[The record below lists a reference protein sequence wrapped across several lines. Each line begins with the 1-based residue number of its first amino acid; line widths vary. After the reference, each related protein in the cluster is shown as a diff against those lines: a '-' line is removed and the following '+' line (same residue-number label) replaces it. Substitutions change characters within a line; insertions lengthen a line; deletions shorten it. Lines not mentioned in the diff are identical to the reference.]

1 MLHPLWADG
10 VPFQPFP
17 HQTQVWQRA
26 VAAFPQPFLFCDEVG
41 LGKTIEAGL
50 VLRTL
55 ILRGVLNRVLLIA
68 PRSLIRQWLEELRE
82 KSPTAW
88 FFDGHCLRDVDG
100 RVRWTERPWEED
112 GIIIVSRHLIAR
124 AIAAPVSSPSSAHG
138 MRCWWTKPMR
148 PGAACLEVEAG
159 RISCSD
165 CCRHYVPEPISLP
178 LAADSNTDATRPTR
192 GARLVTAVWTR
203 RSGVGTLVQPRRLS
217 RIL

>member
-1 MLHPLWADG
+1 M
-10 VPFQPFP
+10 
-17 HQTQVWQRA
+17 
-26 VAAFPQPFLFCDEVG
+26 
-41 LGKTIEAGL
+41 
-50 VLRTL
+50 
-55 ILRGVLNRVLLIA
+55 
-68 PRSLIRQWLEELRE
+68 RSL
-82 KSPTAW
+82 PTAW

-124 AIAAPVSSPSSAHG
+124 ADRRAGLLAVQRPWDAVLVDETHAARRRVFGGGGGPNQLLGLLQALRARAYF
-138 MRCWWTKPMR
+138 M
-148 PGAACLEVEAG
+148 
-159 RISCSD
+159 
-165 CCRHYVPEPISLP
+165 P